1 MGCGRRSGF
10 VILNSHGIVK
20 PKFKERQEIF
30 WSVSLNRDDLEH
42 IIALM
47 RQSCQEV
54 VVSDKTHEYDT
65 LDEVLETAGPHPK
78 ELNILGVRP
87 HVDLD
92 LRRGGSKITYAEV
105 GDKRDGPERPGEDL
119 FFRIKD
125 FLSRRKHFMA
135 KAPGVFLIPIALLG
149 GLACIVE
156 SQKYAPQ
163 SYIAIALAIVGISLI
178 FGGGAIATFVKG
190 VARLSVAQEGT
201 ESNFWSR
208 NKDKIFMLL
217 VGALISEIIHIVS
230 ALLQKK

>member
-1 MGCGRRSGF
+1 MGCGRRSDF

-20 PKFKERQEIF
+20 PKFKERQETF
-30 WSVSLNRDDLEH
+30 WSVNLNRDDLEH
-42 IIALM
+42 IVALV
-47 RQSCQEV
+47 RQICEQV
-54 VVSDKTHEYDT
+54 VVSDRTHEYDT

-87 HVDLD
+87 HMELD
-92 LRRGGSKITYAEV
+92 LRWGGSKITYAEV

-125 FLSRRKHFMA
+125 FLLRRKHFMA
-135 KAPGVFLIPIALLG
+135 KAPGFFLILVALLG
-149 GLACIVE
+149 GLVCIVG

-163 SYIAIALAIVGISLI
+163 SYVATALAIVGISLI
-178 FGGGAIATFVKG
+178 FGGGAMATFVKG
-190 VARLSVAQEGT
+190 VARLSVAQKGS
-201 ESNFWSR
+201 ESSFWSR
-208 NKDKIFMLL
+208 NKDRIFMLL